1 MGLSAFPRDF
11 VSLRD
16 AMDRLLEESL
26 ITPRRMFARTFFNG
40 MQDTFA
46 ADLKETPDAYV
57 LTASLPGVKPEDV
70 EISATFDTVTI
81 KGQYKSETEVKE
93 ATYLRRERR
102 SGAFE
107 RSFSLALP
115 IEPDQIVASQANGV
129 LTLTLPKS
137 ENVKARPVQVKI
149 NA

>member
-16 AMDRLLEESL
+16 AMDRLFEESF
-26 ITPRRMFARTFFNG
+26 ITPRRVFARTFFNS
-40 MQDTFA
+40 MQDSFA
-46 ADLKETPDAYV
+46 ADLRETPDAYV

-81 KGQYKSETEVKE
+81 KGQYKGETEVKE

-115 IEPDQIVASQANGV
+115 IEPDKIVASQADGV

-137 ENVKARPVQVKI
+137 ESVKARPVQVKV
-149 NA
+149 NQ